1 MEKKTS
7 KTKDAVTLN
16 SLDKKVDYLGK
27 KIEDLT
33 VTVESLATATA
44 KGFANT
50 ATKQELKDL
59 ESRMENK
66 FEKLGTEVN
75 NSIEGFVKDFRGD
88 YDVLTSRVKRL
99 ETAVFKR

>member
-1 MEKKTS
+1 MKK
-7 KTKDAVTLN
+7 KL
-16 SLDKKVDYLGK
+16 SLDKKIDNLTKTV
-27 KIEDLT
+27 EDLA
-33 VTVESLATATA
+33 EATA

-59 ESRMENK
+59 ETRMGIKFGKLENS
-66 FEKLGTEVN
+66 VN
-75 NSIEGFVKDFRGD
+75 NSIEEFVKGFRGD